1 LTATQRKSADY
12 FHIVDIAKERCHLI
26 GNLPADI
33 VLLARPEARLMVA
46 RGHDGTTGS
55 DTASADLPGGTQ
67 SIQRALA
74 VLRILATARESGLG
88 LSEISM
94 HAGLTRPTTHR
105 ILSVLVAEGIVEQR
119 QGSRR
124 YVIGEQIPLLALS
137 RRTRDPLLDIVSPHL
152 RAAVGEFGDTGF
164 FTRRV
169 GLETVCVARELG
181 TYPIQALVW
190 DVGERRP
197 LGVSNAGIAIL
208 SGMQT
213 DAARDVLAK
222 NRSRLS
228 RYGVSTEAILQE
240 VAMARAKGFAA
251 RARSLTPGS
260 GAISVIIRSSSGA
273 ACGALTI
280 TPISRRL
287 SPKRTD
293 EIAARLRMHAEAIEL
308 ELHKSMASRST
319 RN

>member
-1 LTATQRKSADY
+1 
-12 FHIVDIAKERCHLI
+12 
-26 GNLPADI
+26 
-33 VLLARPEARLMVA
+33 M
-46 RGHDGTTGS
+46 
-55 DTASADLPGGTQ
+55 
-67 SIQRALA
+67 
-74 VLRILATARESGLG
+74 
-88 LSEISM
+88 
-94 HAGLTRPTTHR
+94 GLTRPTTHR
-105 ILSVLVAEGIVEQR
+105 ILGVLVAEGIVEQR
-119 QGSRR
+119 QNSRR

-152 RAAVGEFGDTGF
+152 RAAVGELGDTGF

-181 TYPIQALVW
+181 TYPIQALVR

-228 RYGVSTEAILQE
+228 PYGVSTEAILRE
-240 VAMARAKGFAA
+240 VAMARAKGGFAA
-251 RARSLTPGS
+251 RASSLIPGAS
-260 GAISVIIRSSSGA
+260 PVSVTIRSSCGA
-273 ACGALTI
+273 AQGALTI
-280 TPISRRL
+280 TPIPRRL

-293 EIAARLRMHAEAIEL
+293 EIVARLCMHAQAIEYELRKAAAPRPPRSSL
-308 ELHKSMASRST
+308 EKGSP
-319 RN
+319 

>member
-1 LTATQRKSADY
+1 
-12 FHIVDIAKERCHLI
+12 
-26 GNLPADI
+26 
-33 VLLARPEARLMVA
+33 MVA

-55 DTASADLPGGTQ
+55 DTASVDLPGGTQ

-181 TYPIQALVW
+181 TYPIQALAW

-240 VAMARAKGFAA
+240 V
-251 RARSLTPGS
+251 
-260 GAISVIIRSSSGA
+260 
-273 ACGALTI
+273 
-280 TPISRRL
+280 

-293 EIAARLRMHAEAIEL
+293 EIVARLRMHAQAIEY
-308 ELHKSMASRST
+308 ELRKAAAARSP
-319 RN
+319 RSSL